1 MGKNTTGTF
10 NTYQCSGGI
19 NFLRVLFLGGY
30 NYIWVRM
37 VAYFCPLP
45 ARLVC
50 FCFLFFCFVCLWFY
64 VRPTR
69 EFFTHLETL
78 KGCTFWRARHSWPL
92 TLACNTDHPFIMVI
106 FEDPWHS
113 HLLPCKDL
121 AVDLSQL
128 RSVSTGDQP
137 PLSCMRGDHSLFCM

>member
-1 MGKNTTGTF
+1 MFYFFIFKGIQL
-10 NTYQCSGGI
+10 YLSSYGGI
-19 NFLRVLFLGGY
+19 LLPPTCKIGLFLFLF
-30 NYIWVRM
+30 
-37 VAYFCPLP
+37 FC
-45 ARLVC
+45 
-50 FCFLFFCFVCLWFY
+50 FFCFVCLWFY

-92 TLACNTDHPFIMVI
+92 SSECSLACNTDHPFIMVI

-128 RSVSTGDQP
+128 RSVSTGDQIP
-137 PLSCMRGDHSLFCM
+137 ISCMRGDQSLFCM